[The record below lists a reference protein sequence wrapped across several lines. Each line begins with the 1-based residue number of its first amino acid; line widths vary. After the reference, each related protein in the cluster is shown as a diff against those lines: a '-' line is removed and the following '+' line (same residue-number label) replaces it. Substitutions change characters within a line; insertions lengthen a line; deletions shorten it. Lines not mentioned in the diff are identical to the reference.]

1 MTVCTNCF
9 VDKIDSEF
17 SINRSRPNGLATW
30 CKVCYSVKKKQTRS
44 MVSASDLDA
53 RATAYPGPFKCSVC
67 FVEKARD
74 EFYLSKEKRNGLMS
88 RCKDC
93 QNASS
98 VARAK
103 RNPEKAAKANE
114 RWRLNNPDT
123 VRKLKE
129 DWVAANPERVREH
142 GRTNYARH
150 RESRIASAKQYF
162 QEKPE
167 VNARATKR
175 YAERNPEKTR
185 EKSARW
191 RKANPER
198 ARRQS
203 SSWRVARLRAVP
215 PWMTYEEA
223 KERELQWRLADGHA
237 GMELDH
243 IVPLTPPLAKTLG
256 GKPTRSRTFVGPLIP
271 IVYGWHY
278 EANWQPLKRKENITK
293 GNRDWPDSP
302 WS

>member
-1 MTVCTNCF
+1 MTVCKKCL
-9 VDKIDSEF
+9 VDKADTEF
-17 SINRSRPNGLATW
+17 YVNRARKNGLTVW
-30 CKVCYSVKKKQTRS
+30 CKNC
-44 MVSASDLDA
+44 ASDKQKTDRSKVTPADLEA
-53 RATAYPGPFKCSVC
+53 RAAAYPGPFKCSVC
-67 FVEKARD
+67 HIEKGRD
-74 EFYLSKEKRNGLMS
+74 EFYPSKEKRNGVMS

-98 VARAK
+98 AVWAKENPDKTKQARK
-103 RNPEKAAKANE
+103 
-114 RWRLNNPDT
+114 RWRDANPDI
-123 VRKLKE
+123 VRKNKA
-129 DWVAANPERVREH
+129 DWTAANPEKVREH
-142 GRTNYARH
+142 ARAGYARN
-150 RESRIASAKQYF
+150 RESRIASAKRYF

-175 YAERNPEKTR
+175 YAEKNPEKTR

-191 RKANPER
+191 RKENPER

-223 KERELQWRLADGHA
+223 KGRELQWRLADEHA

-278 EANWQPLKRKENITK
+278 EANWQPLTRTENIVK
-293 GNRDWPDSP
+293 GNRDWPDAP